1 MKVQVSLDMSHNV
14 YIKILILCTYQCKP
28 RGVGGGGGRGQ
39 YRGFDD
45 ETHPLPETFSNLPVP
60 MMGRFE
66 FRPACSQVELINAHE
81 Q

>member
-28 RGVGGGGGRGQ
+28 RGGRGRPGQ

-60 MMGRFE
+60 RMGRFE
-66 FRPACSQVELINAHE
+66 FRPAFSQVELINAHE
-81 Q
+81 NDT